1 MLFLVHY
8 SVRSGGPWTPRSRFP
23 PPPGDAPAVG
33 AYGSTFL
40 GMIFSTKTLR
50 KIHGLDVLI
59 ALSAL
64 HGHEASMS
72 DRLCFALGARL
83 TVHFLKS
90 GTGAKLPKEYQGP
103 SMSDDITILQGP
115 SSSCM
120 MRSNG
125 RVASPAEMLCQRRT
139 VSGRQSCSGYH
150 EIGLF
155 RAP

>member
-83 TVHFLKS
+83 TVHFSEVWDWRQTSEGIS
-90 GTGAKLPKEYQGP
+90 G
-103 SMSDDITILQGP
+103 SIHV
-115 SSSCM
+115 
-120 MRSNG
+120 G
-125 RVASPAEMLCQRRT
+125 RYYYPAGSLI
-139 VSGRQSCSGYH
+139 VLYD
-150 EIGLF
+150 
-155 RAP
+155 A